1 MRKLLA
7 ILSIVMMAMMIVS
20 CSGEEK
26 EGNAAAPAEEGQR
39 DDLVIAISTE
49 PTTLRPASTALVYD
63 EVVINQLYGR
73 LLYHDMDMKVHPY
86 LAESWEKIDDTHYK
100 FILKDGLKFSDG
112 SDVKSE
118 DVAASLQA
126 VHDNPASQSYA
137 DWYDST
143 EIIDDRT
150 FIINL
155 SAPSATFFDN
165 LAIKCH
171 IAPKALLE
179 GDHDFNSAP
188 VGSGPYKLVSW
199 EQGES
204 ITLTENEYFNV
215 EGFEAHIPDITIRI
229 IPEGV
234 TRTIALERGE
244 VDYIWDVQ
252 ASDLPELE
260 QEEGVTIYTSPS
272 CTPVFLCINYDR
284 IPDVNI
290 RKAIGYG
297 INRANIV
304 MITSGNYATELTSS
318 FPMNLLGST
327 DENACYYDPEI
338 AREYL
343 RKAGV
348 EEGERLSMTA
358 EKVDDDK
365 PMAKANKVMLGLILG
380 AEVCWFMA
388 DNAVNT
394 FFSLFVQYYLNCSTS
409 SSSLLTILGGV
420 FSVLGFWFGGV
431 IADRIGRKWTISIGL
446 GLYIAGAI
454 LMCFAWPTEG
464 ADGAYVLPWILY
476 LVFPIKGFGIA
487 LVNTCSFPMVV
498 ELCSSKKVGKFTSYY
513 YAASMGAQ
521 AVTSIALGGLLYL
534 TKSYSTLPIY
544 ATCFMA
550 AAFLIFLFVRNIK
563 AKVVRTKRGLEA
575 LDQD

>member
-348 EEGERLSMTA
+348 EEGERLSFDVVARDEPWRLAMESAQADLAEIGIDITIRTVDNATNSALIGTGDYDMMCGMASYSSNATSMKSGQLSTSAWNQSQYRSPEVDEQIMDIGATTDEEARA
-358 EKVDDDK
+358 EK
-365 PMAKANKVMLGLILG
+365 I
-380 AEVCWFMA
+380 ESF
-388 DNAVNT
+388 
-394 FFSLFVQYYLNCSTS
+394 
-409 SSSLLTILGGV
+409 
-420 FSVLGFWFGGV
+420 
-431 IADRIGRKWTISIGL
+431 IAAFNDLALRL
-446 GLYIAGAI
+446 GLYQKMNVRAYDSDLDGVEVNVQGYEQ
-454 LMCFAWPTEG
+454 FAQ
-464 ADGAYVLPWILY
+464 
-476 LVFPIKGFGIA
+476 
-487 LVNTCSFPMVV
+487 
-498 ELCSSKKVGKFTSYY
+498 LCWK
-513 YAASMGAQ
+513 
-521 AVTSIALGGLLYL
+521 
-534 TKSYSTLPIY
+534 
-544 ATCFMA
+544 
-550 AAFLIFLFVRNIK
+550 
-563 AKVVRTKRGLEA
+563 
-575 LDQD
+575 